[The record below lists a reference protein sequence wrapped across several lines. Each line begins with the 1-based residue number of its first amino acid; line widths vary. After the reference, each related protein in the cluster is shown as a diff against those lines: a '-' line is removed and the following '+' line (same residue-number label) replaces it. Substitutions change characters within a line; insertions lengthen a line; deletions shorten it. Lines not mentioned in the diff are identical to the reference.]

1 MLRVQTPASLE
12 AWGAAFRAAQER
24 TASCRRFSGPR
35 TPSLGPE
42 KRLGNFGRKF
52 ANFVLG
58 EGEAPRR
65 AGPATGRYGRGGPP
79 ARPAHS
85 ELAGLPKEGREAGR
99 RRAPRFP
106 KPPCRPRNGPP
117 PPEMARAPGSPS
129 SRDAQQHP
137 ELPGLETWPS
147 TRVIFLFTSP
157 GSSFP
162 PDSSSFTPFPSFVFS
177 SICLFHFV
185 YIRLLGH

>member
-1 MLRVQTPASLE
+1 MRGLVSAPGGVCIMLRVQTPASLE

-24 TASCRRFSGPR
+24 TASCRGFSGPR

-79 ARPAHS
+79 ARPGHS
-85 ELAGLPKEGREAGR
+85 ELAGLPKERREAGR
-99 RRAPRFP
+99 RRAPCFP
-106 KPPCRPRNGPP
+106 KPPWRPPKWPATPRNGS
-117 PPEMARAPGSPS
+117 SPWVS
-129 SRDAQQHP
+129 KQP
-137 ELPGLETWPS
+137 
-147 TRVIFLFTSP
+147 
-157 GSSFP
+157 
-162 PDSSSFTPFPSFVFS
+162 
-177 SICLFHFV
+177 
-185 YIRLLGH
+185 